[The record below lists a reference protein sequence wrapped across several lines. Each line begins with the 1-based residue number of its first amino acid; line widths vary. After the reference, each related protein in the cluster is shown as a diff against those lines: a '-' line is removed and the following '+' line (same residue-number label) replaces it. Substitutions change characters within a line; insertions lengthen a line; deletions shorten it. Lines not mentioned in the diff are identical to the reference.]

1 MPEVDTKTVPWQ
13 QMMGIF
19 SKYASDL
26 KAEKTL
32 FGQQI
37 YLASLEI
44 KGVDATKKSGACHGL
59 AVRYLEHKHGGGP
72 EDQFLKDMFY
82 LCAGLEHAARP
93 GPAINGL
100 KPTELSLNDGLAAEK
115 RRGIKKLEASLKGR
129 DADKPAIKAA
139 ILEAKRGFEGPEAWV
154 QKLRDNMLTEP
165 LKAVNDDIWAAHATQ
180 HSLNHTESPQF
191 HPGPTKDRMTEKGL
205 ELDQTKTFESYLYR
219 NTKLAAFLAE
229 VEPSYCLIK
238 APAHSMAS
246 VRKDG
251 KLSFF
256 DPNFGE
262 VSFDDPEKFQE
273 FVKTFF
279 NNERVQRNYKGDGQT
294 KILFV
299 VDRYK

>member
-72 EDQFLKDMFY
+72 KDQFLKDMFH
-82 LCAGLEHAARP
+82 LCAGLEHASRP
-93 GPAINGL
+93 RPAIEGL

-139 ILEAKRGFEGPEAWV
+139 ILEAKRGFDSPEAWV
-154 QKLRDNMLTEP
+154 QKLRDNMLTDP
-165 LKAVNDDIWAAHATQ
+165 LKAVNDDIWAAHAMQ
-180 HSLNHTESPQF
+180 HSLNHKESPQS
-191 HPGPTKDRMTEKGL
+191 HPGPTKDRLTEKGL
-205 ELDQTKTFESYLYR
+205 EFDQTKTFESYLYR

-238 APAHSMAS
+238 APAHAMAS

-251 KLSFF
+251 TLSFF